1 MDSNLMGLGELRTR
15 GPTDDLSSIAWVHE
29 ELRRSLEAAHKSLR
43 RFLKDAEAVTGS
55 DIDSVDPGVLR
66 TARSQIHQGVGAPA
80 RAPPTGVGALGV
92 AGLPAAAC
100 VPRASEPPLQRS
112 SAKPQSLTPELVSDL

>member
-1 MDSNLMGLGELRTR
+1 MDSNLMGLEDLPTT

-66 TARSQIHQGVGAPA
+66 TARFADPPGRRRPRAGRPAGGGDRPA
-80 RAPPTGVGALGV
+80 RERIGGA
-92 AGLPAAAC
+92 A
-100 VPRASEPPLQRS
+100 RRS
-112 SAKPQSLTPELVSDL
+112 PSRRR

>member
-1 MDSNLMGLGELRTR
+1 MDSNLMGLEELPTA

-55 DIDSVDPGVLR
+55 DIDSVYPGRL
-66 TARSQIHQGVGAPA
+66 
-80 RAPPTGVGALGV
+80 
-92 AGLPAAAC
+92 
-100 VPRASEPPLQRS
+100 PRASETAVQRAVARPL
-112 SAKPQSLTPELVSDL
+112 SLTPDLVSDLEHASFGLLDYLQRLLNGKQVSSL